1 MFINCILRHRVF
13 FMGFT
18 GHVGLWPGLVI
29 FRVGY
34 QLSSR
39 RLFIRK
45 WGWRGICFSQ
55 YLFQLAKRCGVQV
68 FSLPIAICK
77 LFKSGRRAGQ
87 IEGPCFWSLIDLLV
101 FLSIPLP
108 SISTSFTVCKTIGSL
123 CNECVSPLPLL
134 LKTTKVRNFLD
145 SSKLSLNSELSLW
158 SEYVL
163 SSVTRQR
170 KLRTHL
176 FHNQQPA
183 VKSLCLKELSIL
195 NIKWI
200 LNIANWG
207 LIIWWALLVTHLW
220 QPFTPTSFHHTF
232 QNFLNRRKIVWWP
245 PLLTNRRLLLR
256 IVTPTLPL
264 N

>member
-1 MFINCILRHRVF
+1 MKVLALS
-13 FMGFT
+13 
-18 GHVGLWPGLVI
+18 LWMI
-29 FRVGY
+29 YWF
-34 QLSSR
+34 SS
-39 RLFIRK
+39 
-45 WGWRGICFSQ
+45 Q
-55 YLFQLAKRCGVQV
+55 
-68 FSLPIAICK
+68 
-77 LFKSGRRAGQ
+77 
-87 IEGPCFWSLIDLLV
+87 
-101 FLSIPLP
+101 IPLP
-108 SISTSFTVCKTIGSL
+108 SISTSFTVCKILDSL
-123 CNECVSPLPLL
+123 CNECISPLL
-134 LKTTKVRNFLD
+134 LLQKPPIPTVRNFLV

-207 LIIWWALLVTHLW
+207 YMIWWALLATHLR

-232 QNFLNRRKIVWWP
+232 QNFVKRRKIVWWP